1 MSKMIE
7 IVKKHID
14 RFDYN
19 CLLKH
24 GAPSDEFDSEV
35 YKICEQISI
44 TDFWEQ
50 IAEVLAKVFAEAFG
64 CELEKEMFFDVAK
77 NISDEFELHQ
87 DILLAEEIS
96 LAKEMAALI
105 YKQTKDVKFTRN
117 MLLFIDNSYKRRQMI
132 QYIRDNNPT
141 LLEINHK
148 SAEIVL

>member
-1 MSKMIE
+1 MSKKS
-7 IVKKHID
+7 VVTNSTKSLSS
-14 RFDYN
+14 N
-19 CLLKH
+19 V
-24 GAPSDEFDSEV
+24 SV
-35 YKICEQISI
+35 
-44 TDFWEQ
+44 
-50 IAEVLAKVFAEAFG
+50 
-64 CELEKEMFFDVAK
+64 
-77 NISDEFELHQ
+77 ISDDALNSYIKRISKIPVLSQ
-87 DILLAEEIS
+87 QEEIS